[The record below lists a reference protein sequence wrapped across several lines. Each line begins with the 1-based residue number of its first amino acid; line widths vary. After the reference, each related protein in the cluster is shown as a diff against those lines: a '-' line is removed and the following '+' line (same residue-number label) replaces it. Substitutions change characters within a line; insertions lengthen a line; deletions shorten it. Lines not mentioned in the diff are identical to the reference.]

1 MPFYVYRCKLCKEE
15 FETFHMMGE
24 EFLKKEGCAN
34 ECDLLRIPQM
44 TYINVEKQSDSK
56 KSVGE
61 VVKTAIKDA
70 RDDLKRQKQEMS
82 RQGGS

>member
-1 MPFYVYRCKLCKEE
+1 
-15 FETFHMMGE
+15 
-24 EFLKKEGCAN
+24 
-34 ECDLLRIPQM
+34 
-44 TYINVEKQSDSK
+44 K

-82 RQGGS
+82 RQGGHK